1 MKTSFFAL
9 GLLFIWGV
17 GCGDDGTGG
26 EGGTSSTASTGAS
39 GSTKTGTGA
48 TGSTTSSGAS
58 GTGASTTATTTA
70 TASATSASTGA
81 GMADIDIA
89 LISGDFFSN
98 CQLPAG
104 PDPLGGSFVA
114 TFQNAGPDAGTVT
127 VTHAEVIFT
136 EDDDELTWTFETTPV
151 TFDLPN
157 GANEQITFEKGANT
171 GMGSNPN
178 LGPCS
183 FCGMGARLTLNVTF
197 DDGTELVD
205 QTLDLGGSL
214 CAF

>member
-26 EGGTSSTASTGAS
+26 EGGTSSSSSVGTSGSSKATSGSGTGSSSAS
-39 GSTKTGTGA
+39 G
-48 TGSTTSSGAS
+48 TSAS
-58 GTGASTTATTTA
+58 GTGSASTTTG
-70 TASATSASTGA
+70 ASSASTGA

-89 LISGDFFSN
+89 LDSGDFFAN
-98 CQLPAG
+98 CMPAVP
-104 PDPLGGSFVA
+104 PDPLSGSFIG
-114 TFQNAGPDAGTVT
+114 TFTNAGPDTGTVT
-127 VTHAEVIFT
+127 ITSAELVFSNASDT
-136 EDDDELTWTFETTPV
+136 MTWAFETMPSS
-151 TFDLPN
+151 FDLLN
-157 GANEQITFEKGANT
+157 GANEQITFQKVANS

-183 FCGMGARLTLNVTF
+183 FCGNDTMVALTVFF
-197 DDGTELVD
+197 DDGTNLVEELID
-205 QTLDLGGSL
+205 IDGFI